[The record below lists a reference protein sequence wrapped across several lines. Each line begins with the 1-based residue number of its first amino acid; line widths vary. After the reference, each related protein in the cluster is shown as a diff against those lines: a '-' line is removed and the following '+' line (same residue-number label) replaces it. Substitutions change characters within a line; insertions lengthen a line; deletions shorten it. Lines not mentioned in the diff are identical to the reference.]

1 MIKKRFYIYPYGY
14 EFFVKPSTVAEIE
27 KIYQGGKALYDID
40 NHTLVFD
47 PAFWNP
53 WMCAHECFHILSDI
67 MTVRGLDWIANMNNE
82 HLAYLLQ
89 DIYEQVWKATKRKGN
104 DNKLREAGV

>member
-14 EFFVKPSTVAEIE
+14 EFFVKTSTVAEIE

-40 NHTLVFD
+40 NHTLLFD

-89 DIYEQVWKATKRKGN
+89 DIYEQVWKATERKGN
-104 DNKLREAGV
+104 DRKLRATGV